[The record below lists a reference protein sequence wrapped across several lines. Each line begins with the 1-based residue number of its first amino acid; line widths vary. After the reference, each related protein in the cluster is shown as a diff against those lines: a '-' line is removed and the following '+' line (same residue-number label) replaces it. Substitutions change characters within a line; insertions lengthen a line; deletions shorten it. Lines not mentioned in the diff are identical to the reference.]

1 VKSEADDNVKDQN
14 MDDRRDDCMIVNNDE
29 FISSDEITADFDGQ
43 SDNHSNCEE
52 EKEKS
57 CELLLIMKILHFLLA
72 LQSLFYISE
81 AAVAYVASNLADILE
96 WIIDH
101 GDIPVDDE
109 KFINVRWSCLPFLNN
124 LSQFL
129 KLPEVQ
135 DDLNRA
141 ITSTYPVMTD
151 VSDGSF
157 ARSHPAFKDHNFLKI
172 ELNSDDL
179 NITNAVSHKVHKVF
193 FIYWTLLNLK
203 RDHRSRQVSKR
214 LIAACDSS
222 ALKYGLLDQVL
233 ADFLQSITKLC
244 RDGIRVM
251 IEGKEKYY
259 RGEYFFYLEFSSLT
273 KLPRLLNANLLG
285 ALFFTI
291 GDYPAQQAIHGKK
304 ESVSASRFC
313 PCCDVMS
320 DNYIDSID
328 QMPTHYAAEQYDD
341 ACKTI
346 EQMNDGCSNSLL
358 EFWQKLYGINKR
370 RLPLDAMQVYYLY
383 INLPHIL
390 RTLLFNSKFE
400 HYDAILLLV
409 DIVSLCYASE
419 VDEISVRQLEGVILH
434 HNHLVRKLYPNTLK
448 QKYHFLLHLPRQM
461 ALFGPLKYTQCL
473 ASERKH
479 QFFKGNKHRNFK
491 NLPKTCTKRHQVWQC
506 VTDYNADGSS
516 SSNILKNKT
525 ILHRVSPLS
534 QDLKTNVESWELP
547 FTPTHLAEII
557 KINGTSYSIGTI
569 LCTSNTYLSDKPEFA
584 EIIQIFVYHGES
596 IFGLRF
602 LKIVNYD
609 AGV

>member
-1 VKSEADDNVKDQN
+1 MQKPEYSCSACSFRTLQFKRYVDHFPKTHGTTKNVIISCPLCNVTLKNARSFSCHISKRHKTYVKSEADDNVKDQN

-101 GDIPVDDE
+101 GDAVRESVFFLRRMEPVNNRLAAAETYFTYSSPTNDFSRIPVDDE

-157 ARSHPAFKDHNFLKI
+157 AH
-172 ELNSDDL
+172 DL

-233 ADFLQSITKLC
+233 G
-244 RDGIRVM
+244 DG
-251 IEGKEKYY
+251 
-259 RGEYFFYLEFSSLT
+259 
-273 KLPRLLNANLLG
+273 
-285 ALFFTI
+285 
-291 GDYPAQQAIHGKK
+291 
-304 ESVSASRFC
+304 
-313 PCCDVMS
+313 
-320 DNYIDSID
+320 
-328 QMPTHYAAEQYDD
+328 
-341 ACKTI
+341 
-346 EQMNDGCSNSLL
+346 
-358 EFWQKLYGINKR
+358 
-370 RLPLDAMQVYYLY
+370 
-383 INLPHIL
+383 
-390 RTLLFNSKFE
+390 
-400 HYDAILLLV
+400 
-409 DIVSLCYASE
+409 
-419 VDEISVRQLEGVILH
+419 
-434 HNHLVRKLYPNTLK
+434 
-448 QKYHFLLHLPRQM
+448 
-461 ALFGPLKYTQCL
+461 
-473 ASERKH
+473 
-479 QFFKGNKHRNFK
+479 
-491 NLPKTCTKRHQVWQC
+491 
-506 VTDYNADGSS
+506 
-516 SSNILKNKT
+516 
-525 ILHRVSPLS
+525 
-534 QDLKTNVESWELP
+534 VEE
-547 FTPTHLAEII
+547 
-557 KINGTSYSIGTI
+557 
-569 LCTSNTYLSDKPEFA
+569 
-584 EIIQIFVYHGES
+584 
-596 IFGLRF
+596 
-602 LKIVNYD
+602 
-609 AGV
+609 